1 MILKEIHSLISG
13 FKRVHQRDFHH
24 TGNLTWSVKDDQ
36 SIFLLVKIFSVVV
49 SLFACN
55 LPPPPLCRFLSLCL
69 DTPLL
74 PPCDVIFEQPL
85 RKLPQELPN
94 HLRLRILENQ
104 KILRIISKLGRHV
117 AQFPISLQEIRLW
130 RQQKPR
136 KNRLKTSL
144 FLFNF
149 TGYLH
154 FVPGILRPL
163 RSPIF

>member
-24 TGNLTWSVKDDQ
+24 TGNLYNFHHTSFSLSKYFRWWCH
-36 SIFLLVKIFSVVV
+36 FLHVIS
-49 SLFACN
+49 
-55 LPPPPLCRFLSLCL
+55 PPPLLCRFLSLCL

-74 PPCDVIFEQPL
+74 PPCEVIFEQPL